1 MARSL
6 STAKTLSF
14 IVAGEF
20 SFSNAIFRRGFA
32 VAADTALHGSVASG
46 GTTTSASAM
55 KKNVAEEES
64 SEKAPWIPDPKT
76 GYYRPATVSQEID
89 PAELRAVLLNN
100 KQ

>member
-6 STAKTLSF
+6 STAKTLSV
-14 IVAGEF
+14 IVAEG
-20 SFSNAIFRRGFA
+20 FSNAIYRRGFA

-46 GTTTSASAM
+46 GTTASASAM
-55 KKNVAEEES
+55 KKNVGEES